1 MLGVMTQPLNQPPWP
16 PQQPQ
21 GTPPY
26 GQPYAQPPYSQP
38 PRPPRRRRPSAWWF
52 ALGAALLVLTPIVF
66 GVSLFLTLRPLAQ
79 QDGVLP
85 ADGSPHQ
92 VSVPAGEDRALFT
105 DGPSASEGSCQVLDG
120 SGQPLD
126 LRPVQG
132 DFTYH
137 QWQATERF
145 NTGDG
150 DLTLTCTSA
159 ASQSNVRVAQL
170 PSTRGFVSGLLVGVL
185 VPLLLGGLGLLCLLI
200 TTILFATG
208 RPRHEPSR

>member
-1 MLGVMTQPLNQPPWP
+1 MTPPPNQPPWP

-26 GQPYAQPPYSQP
+26 GQQGGVPYGQPPYGQP
-38 PRPPRRRRPSAWWF
+38 PRPLRRRRPSAWWF
-52 ALGAALLVLTPIVF
+52 ALGAALLVLAPVVF

-105 DGPSASEGSCQVLDG
+105 DGSSASGVSCQGLDG

-126 LRPVQG
+126 LRPVLG
-132 DFTYH
+132 DFTYN

-145 NTGDG
+145 ATGDG

-159 ASQSNVRVAQL
+159 VSQSSVRVAQL